1 MIERFEIEDGIGL
14 EYAQNNRFIVCFD
27 ESIEFPEWNVA
38 RFVYNGNN
46 SFTISAMDYVFI
58 DTDKGVKYSTESYF
72 TEKMKNKGLYTIKVD
87 HLYKDAKVMYTE
99 EFTNCQ
105 IIQVLPD
112 NLDYGDSERVH
123 KINVTFTY
131 DEKKIN
137 F

>member
-1 MIERFEIEDGIGL
+1 MIKKEEGRVT
-14 EYAQNNRFIVCFD
+14 EYAQDDRFIVCFD
-27 ESIEFPEWNVA
+27 ESIEFPEWEIA

-46 SFTISAMDYVFI
+46 TFTISAMDYVFI
-58 DTDKGVKYSTESYF
+58 DADKGVKYSTESYF

-87 HLYKDAKVMYTE
+87 HLYKDGKVMYTE

-105 IIQVLPD
+105 IRQVLPD
-112 NLDYGDSERVH
+112 NLDYSDSERVH
-123 KINVTFTY
+123 KINVIFAY

>member
-1 MIERFEIEDGIGL
+1 MIEKEEKKIL
-14 EYAQNNRFIVCFD
+14 EYAQNNRFTVCFD
-27 ESIEFPEWNVA
+27 ESIEFPEWEVA
-38 RFVYNGNN
+38 KFVYNRDGT
-46 SFTISAMDYVFI
+46 FTISVMDYVFI
-58 DTDKGVKYSTESYF
+58 DTDDGVKYSTESYF

-87 HLYKDAKVMYTE
+87 HLYKDDKVMYTE

-105 IIQVLPD
+105 IRQVLPD

-123 KINVTFTY
+123 KINVIFAY

>member
-1 MIERFEIEDGIGL
+1 MIKKEEGRVT
-14 EYAQNNRFIVCFD
+14 EYAQNNMFIVRFD
-27 ESIEFPEWNVA
+27 EAIEFPEWDVA
-38 RFVYNGNN
+38 KFVYNRDGT
-46 SFTISAMDYVFI
+46 FTILVMDYVLI
-58 DTDKGVKYSTESYF
+58 DTDEGLKYSTESYF

-87 HLYKDAKVMYTE
+87 HLYKDGKVMYTE

-105 IIQVLPD
+105 IRQVLPD

-123 KINVTFTY
+123 KINVIFAY

>member
-123 KINVTFTY
+123 KINVTFAY

>member
-1 MIERFEIEDGIGL
+1 MIKKEEGRVI

-27 ESIEFPEWNVA
+27 ESIEFPEWEIA

-46 SFTISAMDYVFI
+46 TFTISAMDYVFI
-58 DTDKGVKYSTESYF
+58 DANKGVKYSTESYF

-87 HLYKDAKVMYTE
+87 HLYKDGKVMYTE

-105 IIQVLPD
+105 IRQVLPD
-112 NLDYGDSERVH
+112 NLDYSDSERVH
-123 KINVTFTY
+123 KINVIFAY